1 MVDMESLARKT
12 VEKLRTGGSSDC
24 DVIVTNSRYISVD
37 IERGSVKQASV
48 LKDPG
53 VGIRTYDRGSMG
65 FAYCTGHDRAS
76 VMRAAELASSLAK
89 AGTPDPDFKGLPGK
103 STPKPMGGL
112 FEKRLAEIEPDDV
125 VDMVMDMARV
135 AEDDKRVTSVNANA
149 NVSVCEV
156 TLANSNGFC
165 SHQAMTSVDMFAE
178 AVAKDGTAMFSG
190 YDASSSRRLERGAA
204 NKVGTSAREH
214 AIKGLKQV
222 NIPTGDYPVI
232 MDPLGFGYIL
242 AHAVGGGA
250 NAESIQRKRSY
261 LVDKLGKR
269 IGSEDLSVSDEPRI
283 EWAVGSTAFD
293 GEGTAAAKKK
303 IIDRGRLVSYLHDSY
318 TAGKDGIRSTGNS
331 SRGGS
336 VWTYRAPPAI
346 STTNLV
352 VAKGGSSL
360 DEMIRETRKGVY
372 LRITFDRPN
381 LATGEF
387 SGLMMEGYSVEK
399 GELGPLVRQST
410 LGIGLEDLFSR
421 IDMVGRE
428 RRNAFGVVTPPVR
441 ISKARVAG
449 SG

>member
-1 MVDMESLARKT
+1 
-12 VEKLRTGGSSDC
+12 
-24 DVIVTNSRYISVD
+24 
-37 IERGSVKQASV
+37 
-48 LKDPG
+48 
-53 VGIRTYDRGSMG
+53 
-65 FAYCTGHDRAS
+65 
-76 VMRAAELASSLAK
+76 
-89 AGTPDPDFKGLPGK
+89 
-103 STPKPMGGL
+103 
-112 FEKRLAEIEPDDV
+112 
-125 VDMVMDMARV
+125 
-135 AEDDKRVTSVNANA
+135 
-149 NVSVCEV
+149 
-156 TLANSNGFC
+156 
-165 SHQAMTSVDMFAE
+165 
-178 AVAKDGTAMFSG
+178 
-190 YDASSSRRLERGAA
+190 
-204 NKVGTSAREH
+204 
-214 AIKGLKQV
+214 
-222 NIPTGDYPVI
+222 